1 MAVVDSRSVHG
12 ITDDFVARLAERAEE
27 AERLRRL
34 PAATVSEFK
43 QTELFRLLLPA
54 RFGGMQASF
63 PELLQ
68 PVRLMAHGCASSAWT
83 LGFYALH
90 NWMLS
95 LFDPRAQEEVFAS
108 GPVLAPAPLA
118 PTGRGVPTDGGVR
131 LTGRWSWATGAMDA
145 DWVIVGALIERRDGI
160 DPALVVVPAG
170 EVEVADT
177 WHTAG
182 MRGTGSHDVIIT
194 DALVP
199 EHRIV
204 AIADIYAGT
213 APGARAHNVP
223 TYRWPMVP
231 ALALVA
237 SMPVLGAAERVT
249 ELFAERLGGRVLAY
263 SGVAQKDQPAAQI
276 RLGHARVRL
285 RALLALITETAYG
298 IEQIVAGGERVQP
311 IGAGRRPTGGGPHG
325 ARVPGDH
332 RRSSGGVGCQRAIS
346 VEPAAARQARC
357 RYRGGACRVRLRPEP
372 GVGRSVGDWCEDL
385 PDLDDLS
392 GLFRIGQHEV
402 QKSLTLGRLLRLG
415 GRAGEMQ

>member
-1 MAVVDSRSVHG
+1 MSVIDSRPVHG
-12 ITDDFVARLAERAEE
+12 ITDEFVARLAERAEE

-34 PAATVSEFK
+34 PAATVTEFK
-43 QTELFRLLLPA
+43 RTELFRLLLPA
-54 RFGGMQASF
+54 RFGGAQASF

-118 PTGRGVPTDGGVR
+118 PTGRGVRAEGGVR

-145 DWVIVGALIERRDGI
+145 DWVIVGALIERPDRI
-160 DPALVVVPAG
+160 DPALVVVPADQ
-170 EVEVADT
+170 VEVADT
-177 WHTAG
+177 WHTVG

-194 DALVP
+194 DAFVA
-199 EHRIV
+199 EHRVV

-231 ALALVA
+231 ALALTA

-249 ELFAERLGGRVLAY
+249 ELFAERLGSRVLAY

-276 RLGHARVRL
+276 RLGDARVRL
-285 RALLALITETAYG
+285 RALRALVTETAAG
-298 IEQIVAGGERVQP
+298 IEQIVANGERVNRAVRADARLAAAHTVHESRAIIADLMEASGASAQFLSNP
-311 IGAGRRPTGGGPHG
+311 LQRAKRDVDIAAGHVVFDYDLSRELAGALAIGAK
-325 ARVPGDH
+325 
-332 RRSSGGVGCQRAIS
+332 IS
-346 VEPAAARQARC
+346 PIAM
-357 RYRGGACRVRLRPEP
+357 
-372 GVGRSVGDWCEDL
+372 
-385 PDLDDLS
+385 
-392 GLFRIGQHEV
+392 I
-402 QKSLTLGRLLRLG
+402 
-415 GRAGEMQ
+415 